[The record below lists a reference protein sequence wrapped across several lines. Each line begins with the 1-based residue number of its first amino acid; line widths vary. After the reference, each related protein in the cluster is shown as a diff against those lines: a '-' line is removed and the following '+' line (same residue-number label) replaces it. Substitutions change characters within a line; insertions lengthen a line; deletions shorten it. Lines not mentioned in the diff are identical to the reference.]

1 VIADHHPM
9 TPPLALVPPRRSHR
23 GPHWSGAEDAILIA
37 AYGQQPAAAL
47 AARIGR
53 TTVSVRQRARVL
65 GLAQPVTAR
74 IRWTAAADAVLHA
87 HYGQRTARA
96 LAVDLG
102 TTEAAVFARA
112 RVLGLAKAGI
122 NRPWTA
128 DEDRLIGELYG
139 ALPIPALAERLGR
152 SYDSVTNRLQTLGLT
167 RETTVARREQRDQDT
182 ITQLRGEVQ
191 RLRDRPP
198 PDAAHAPSDD
208 ARRLAVLISWR
219 LQVISAAQAAVV
231 LGVPV
236 ERLPVELGRA
246 AARGL
251 DVVTQAL
258 GQEG

>member
-1 VIADHHPM
+1 MSSMERDRQA
-9 TPPLALVPPRRSHR
+9 PPLTLVPPRRSRR
-23 GPHWSGAEDAILIA
+23 GPHWSGSEDAILIA

-74 IRWTAAADAVLHA
+74 IQWTAAADAQLRA
-87 HYGQRTARA
+87 SYGARTARA
-96 LAVDLG
+96 LAAELG

-112 RVLGLAKAGI
+112 RVLGLAQAGVR
-122 NRPWTA
+122 RPWTA
-128 DEDRLIGELYG
+128 DEDRLVGELYG

-152 SYDSVTNRLQTLGLT
+152 SYDSVSNRIQTLGLT
-167 RETTVARREQRDQDT
+167 RETTVARREQRDQDE

-191 RLRDRPP
+191 RLTTRP

-246 AARGL
+246 AKRGL
-251 DVVTQAL
+251 DVVQDVL
-258 GQEG
+258 EEG